1 MSPLLQLATATGPP
15 HSRNIHDDNDANIF
29 LLLFHA
35 LIRHIR
41 FPYLSTP
48 LFKKR
53 VKKISVCSD
62 CPPPIQ
68 RGEGDNTHFPIF
80 PRRLTNYSIF
90 FLALCR
96 KRGIVDTDF
105 CPPFSVF
112 SRICSVRATKK
123 KILTMNPTFVL
134 IDEKKG
140 VPVRPTYFFSF
151 KKPFSKRRKNYFSS
165 TKKAGGKTLFFPVS
179 EKRKVWQ

>member
-80 PRRLTNYSIF
+80 PRLTNYSIF
-90 FLALCR
+90 FLSLRR

-105 CPPFSVF
+105 CPPLFCFLSF
-112 SRICSVRATKK
+112 PTCSVHERRKKNPHNESGICPNRRKEGGARSPHIFFFLQKTLFETKK
-123 KILTMNPTFVL
+123 K
-134 IDEKKG
+134 
-140 VPVRPTYFFSF
+140 
-151 KKPFSKRRKNYFSS
+151 
-165 TKKAGGKTLFFPVS
+165 LFFFH
-179 EKRKVWQ
+179 